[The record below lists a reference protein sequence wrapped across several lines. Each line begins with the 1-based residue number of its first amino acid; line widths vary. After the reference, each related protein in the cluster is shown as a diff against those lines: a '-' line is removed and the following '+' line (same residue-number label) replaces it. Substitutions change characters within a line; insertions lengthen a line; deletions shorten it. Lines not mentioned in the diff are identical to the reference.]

1 MAQNR
6 SSAVMQQRAHDA
18 PDALEYFPTPCWA
31 TRALCEF
38 LQDEPGCA
46 LDAMDAWEPTCGEL
60 YMVKPLRE
68 YFGHVFAS
76 DVHQYGDN
84 RLADFLMD
92 GPRMDRR
99 DWLIMNPPF
108 KPAAQFLA
116 TAQDRARVGVAM
128 LLRTSW
134 SEGAER
140 YREIFEPTPPTYEL
154 QFSQRV
160 VMLQGRLIQEGA
172 KDPFN
177 LDDKTGLPRKASSA
191 TSYAWFIWQRDT
203 RRKWITDTRK
213 RWVAPIRKTLERAG
227 DYPDYSARIAE
238 VEARAR
244 AQAEA
249 DQSALFT

>member
-1 MAQNR
+1 MAQNT

-18 PDALEYFPTPCWA
+18 PDQLEFFPTPPWA

-38 LQDEPGCA
+38 LQGEGLC
-46 LDAMDAWEPTCGEL
+46 LGLSDAWEPTCGEL
-60 YMVKPLRE
+60 HMVKPLRE
-68 YFGHVFAS
+68 YFGHVKAS

-84 RLADFLMD
+84 QLCDFLLT
-92 GPRMDRR
+92 GPSLSMR
-99 DWLIMNPPF
+99 DWVIMNPPF
-108 KPAAQFLA
+108 KPAAQFLSVA
-116 TAQDRARVGVAM
+116 MDRARSGVAM

-140 YREIFEPTPPTYEL
+140 YREIFEPHPPAYEL

-177 LDDKTGLPRKASSA
+177 LDPATGLPRKASSA
-191 TSYAWFIWQRDT
+191 TSYAWFIWLRDDYT
-203 RRKWITDTRK
+203 RAWLTDTRK
-213 RWVAPIRKTLERAG
+213 RWVAPIRKALERAG
-227 DYPDYSARIAE
+227 DYPDYSAEIAE

-244 AQAEA
+244 ALAEA